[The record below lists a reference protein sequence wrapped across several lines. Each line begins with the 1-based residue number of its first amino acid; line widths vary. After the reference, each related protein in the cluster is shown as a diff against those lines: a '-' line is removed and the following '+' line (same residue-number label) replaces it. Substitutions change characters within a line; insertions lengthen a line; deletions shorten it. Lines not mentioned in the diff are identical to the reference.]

1 MLHVDDHILLHIR
14 LYNYYESSFIMRLK
28 KKKIDSLSIQSEINL
43 NFGN

>member
-1 MLHVDDHILLHIR
+1 
-14 LYNYYESSFIMRLK
+14 MRLK